1 MNSKAKYII
10 LITMP
15 LLLLGIAGMYYFP
28 WFPGNRLLHSLPGGS
43 KPLEAEE
50 ILFKAQSFDVLKVD
64 PKRQE
69 LRLYWKDA
77 QGHPYGSFEALRD
90 SLAKEGK
97 TLRFAT
103 NAGIFSENHTPGG
116 LHIEDG
122 NELKSLN
129 LNEGEGNF
137 HMKPNGVFMLG
148 AEGAGVVE
156 SQEFSQSEAS
166 PTIATQSG
174 PLLVLDGQLHP
185 AFREGSEN
193 KHVRNG
199 VGVDDKGKIWF
210 VLSHE
215 RVNFFDFASLFKDR
229 LNCPDALY
237 LDGSISGFYLPE
249 LGRNDFHQ
257 GFCGILA
264 VVE

>member
-1 MNSKAKYII
+1 
-10 LITMP
+10 
-15 LLLLGIAGMYYFP
+15 MYVFP
-28 WFPGNRLLHSLPGGS
+28 WFPGNALVHPGG
-43 KPLEAEE
+43 KPVPPLDAEHIDFRE
-50 ILFKAQSFDVLKVD
+50 QSFYILRID
-64 PKRQE
+64 PQTQE
-69 LRLYWKDA
+69 LRLYWKDRH
-77 QGHPYGSFEALRD
+77 GRPYGSFSALRD
-90 SLAKEGK
+90 SLAIDGK

-122 NELKSLN
+122 NELKRVN
-129 LNEGEGNF
+129 LNDGAGNF

-156 SQEFSQSEAS
+156 SQAFLQSGSS
-166 PTIATQSG
+166 PQLATQSG
-174 PLLVLDGQLHP
+174 PMLVINGELHP
-185 AFREGSEN
+185 AFKEGSIN

-199 VGVDDKGKIWF
+199 VGVDVDGNIWF
-210 VLSHE
+210 ALSAGV
-215 RVNFFDFASLFKDR
+215 VNFFDFALLFRDR
-229 LNCPDALY
+229 LHCPDALY

-249 LGRNDFHQ
+249 LQLDDSHQ